1 MHMSNDTCRA
11 WTNIYIEQQIQLE
24 QFLNIIGTEV
34 HEQASCFHE
43 TTSHDKYNEPSSTLS
58 KEVTSKQQLWEEKKK
73 RKKRSNSNGIIRSKE
88 MTRKDN
94 SASRNSLKP
103 RNHTSTH

>member
-73 RKKRSNSNGIIRSKE
+73 EKKEVTRMASLGRKKWREKTIPHPGI
-88 MTRKDN
+88 
-94 SASRNSLKP
+94 
-103 RNHTSTH
+103 H